1 MKTIR
6 FGLIGCGLMGKEF
19 AAAASRWCHLNE
31 QLPAPEIVAVCATRE
46 SSMAWFTDRLP
57 GIRYVTTDYREL
69 LRDPE
74 IDAIYC
80 AVPHVLHRQ
89 MYIDIIESGKHL
101 LGEKPFGMN
110 QDDNTAILEAC
121 RRHPEVVVR
130 CASEFPFYPAC
141 QMLIRWVQEGKAGRI
156 LEVNAGFNHSS
167 DLDTNK
173 KINWKRQVSQNG
185 EYGCMGDLGIH
196 TQHVPFRMGWI
207 PKRVYADLRSY
218 VSQRPDGK
226 GGMANCD
233 TWDNATLL
241 CSVETEDGQTF
252 PMTLETKRMMP
263 GATNSWYLEVLGMD
277 CSMRFST
284 DDPNAF
290 CYTQKMGTEQA
301 WCRLDVGNKPQFP
314 TATGGIF
321 EFGFSDCMLQMWT
334 SFIKELLGQPVDFG
348 CFTPE
353 ETVLSHALQTAALR
367 SHREH
372 TAVTVELP

>member
-46 SSMAWFTDRLP
+46 SSMAWFTDRFP
-57 GIRYVTTDYREL
+57 GIRYATTDYREL

-101 LGEKPFGMN
+101 LGEKPFGMD

-121 RRHPEVVVR
+121 RRHPEVIVR
-130 CASEFPFYPAC
+130 CASEFPFFPAC
-141 QMLIRWVQEGKAGRI
+141 QMLIRWVREGKAGRI

-167 DLDTNK
+167 DLDTGK

-196 TQHVPFRMGWI
+196 TQHIPFHLGWI

-218 VSQRPDGK
+218 VTQRPDGK

-241 CSVETEDGQTF
+241 CSVETADGQAF
-252 PMTLETKRMMP
+252 PMTLETKRMRP

-290 CYTQKMGTEQA
+290 FYTQKMGTEQA

-321 EFGFSDCMLQMWT
+321 EFGFTDCMLQMWT

-353 ETVLSHALQTAALR
+353 ETALSHALQTAALR
-367 SHREH
+367 SHQKH
-372 TAVTVELP
+372 AAVAVELP